1 MNTTTI
7 DRKQELI
14 DRARPHYHTKIYLP
28 DKNEYI
34 SGLHCKPNGV
44 TTYRINEI
52 EPVVPPYAGGDSF
65 DGWIVLPILG
75 SSSAF
80 TLVGSGFEARA
91 RLQIRASAYFVA

>member
-1 MNTTTI
+1 MTTFLKGLTMNKTTI

-44 TTYRINEI
+44 TTYRINEV
-52 EPVVPPYAGGDSF
+52 EPVVATTGIYELETEDA
-65 DGWIVLPILG
+65 WLTVNRYNALVLNTRNMLI
-75 SSSAF
+75 ADIDF
-80 TLVGSGFEARA
+80 
-91 RLQIRASAYFVA
+91 